1 MHATTPSLRGV
12 SWDPLHNKCSYP
24 PVISSAPSLGSSFLC
39 FIVCLSVLL
48 RQGFSEPRWT
58 ANCLSEDTLKL
69 LIPCPKWQCD
79 RHYHQIPWDLTQ
91 GFPYARKHSAH
102 RATAH
107 YKAQRKVRRG
117 RQLCCEDCQ
126 ESRLGGQWGRGQ
138 GMGADGWL
146 GQELSLVQELRVGS
160 RDGTLFFKIMCVCPR
175 TRACTHDT
183 YVCICVCRCSRMDHC
198 LHVDISRHPQS
209 LILAFHFV

>member
-1 MHATTPSLRGV
+1 MHS
-12 SWDPLHNKCSYP
+12 KCSYP

-69 LIPCPKWQCD
+69 LIPCPMWQCD
-79 RHYHQIPWDLTQ
+79 RHYHQILWDLTQ
-91 GFPYARKHSAH
+91 GFPYAREHSAH
-102 RATAH
+102 RATARDVVSFH

-117 RQLCCEDCQ
+117 RQMCCEDCQ

-138 GMGADGWL
+138 GMRADGWL
-146 GQELSLVQELRVGS
+146 GQELSLMQELRVGS
-160 RDGTLFFKIMCVCPR
+160 RDGILFFKIMCVCPR

-183 YVCICVCRCSRMDHC
+183 YVCVDA
-198 LHVDISRHPQS
+198 HVWTIACMWTSADTLSH
-209 LILAFHFV
+209 